1 MPDGRLS
8 VSEPPQ
14 VQIAVLKT
22 EVEYLK
28 KIIDEVR
35 QDTREI
41 KETLS
46 QAKGGWKTLL
56 LVAGISSTV
65 GAMMVKITPW
75 LALGPR

>member
-1 MPDGRLS
+1 MSDAP
-8 VSEPPQ
+8 E
-14 VQIAVLKT
+14 VQIAVLNK

-35 QDTREI
+35 ADTREI

-65 GAMMVKITPW
+65 GALITKASLWIGVLPK
-75 LALGPR
+75 

>member
-1 MPDGRLS
+1 MMATPEID
-8 VSEPPQ
+8 
-14 VQIAVLKT
+14 IAILKT

-28 KIIDEVR
+28 GHLYEIR

-46 QAKGGWKTLL
+46 QAKGGWKTLM

-65 GAMMVKITPW
+65 GA
-75 LALGPR
+75 LAAKFLPFLGFMPK